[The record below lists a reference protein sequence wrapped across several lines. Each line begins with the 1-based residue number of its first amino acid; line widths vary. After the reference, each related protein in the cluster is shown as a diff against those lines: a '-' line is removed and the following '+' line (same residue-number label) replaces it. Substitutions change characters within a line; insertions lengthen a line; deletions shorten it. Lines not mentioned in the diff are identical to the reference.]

1 MAMVIAP
8 VIGQIYRN
16 ANGFEYC
23 CDSIDEVV
31 PVMVRLRDGWTI
43 KAHVVY
49 QEDNGEI
56 HWSYSTGGHWRNGYG
71 D

>member
-1 MAMVIAP
+1 MAKVIAP

-16 ANGFEYC
+16 TNGFEYC
-23 CDSIDEVV
+23 SDSIDEGV

>member
-23 CDSIDEVV
+23 CDSIDEGV
-31 PVMVRLRDGWTI
+31 PLMVRLRDGWTI

>member
-23 CDSIDEVV
+23 CDSIDEGV

-56 HWSYSTGGHWRNGYG
+56 H
-71 D
+71 

>member
-23 CDSIDEVV
+23 CDSIDE
-31 PVMVRLRDGWTI
+31 GWTI